1 MGSEIEKGIQMI
13 EESRAQ
19 AHSIVDARYDELLS
33 KVEYGE
39 KISVR
44 LPLQRDLSLGTLPSL
59 FKGKKPAVT
68 LMPDGHT
75 EPTPTWRSV
84 VCAILADCNADEERH
99 NRLLQLRGRVS
110 GRCRSIL
117 SDDPSGMDVPIRI
130 DDGLFFEGKFDTE
143 YLIKMMTERVLDKV
157 GYDYSG
163 IRIAIRNRP
172 TRSLESEEPKRTED
186 PSTDGEEIVGLG
198 MRML

>member
-1 MGSEIEKGIQMI
+1 MGNEIEKGIRMI
-13 EESRAQ
+13 EENRAQ
-19 AHSIVDARYDELLS
+19 APRVVDARYDELLDEI
-33 KVEYGE
+33 KYG
-39 KISVR
+39 KNMSGK
-44 LPLQRDLSLGTLPSL
+44 PLTQRDLPLGSLPSL
-59 FKGKKPAVT
+59 FKGKKPAAT

-84 VCAILADCNADEERH
+84 VCAVLADCNADEERH
-99 NRLLQLRGRVS
+99 NRLLQLRGKVS
-110 GRCRSIL
+110 GRSRSIL
-117 SDDPSGMDVPIRI
+117 SSDPSGMDMPIRI

-172 TRSLESEEPKRTED
+172 TRVLEPEEPKRTED
-186 PSTDGEEIVGLG
+186 PSTDGEEIVGPG